1 MSGAPERW
9 HATVLVTPCP
19 LCSGVTDHYI
29 RGEATLKLYVFFN
42 ILSVIDTLASSFGQD
57 VIDALLKTT
66 RDAAGD
72 VFSAENL
79 AEERSVDP
87 VGPGTI
93 KKHRRAL
100 LQLIFYTV
108 LAVGYVS
115 FHAAII
121 FVQSVCLSVAVNS
134 RGNALLPLLVSSNFM
149 ELKSSVFKRY
159 EAEQLFQISC
169 SDAVEQF
176 QISLHLLLIA
186 LQQAPTSWDD
196 AYHLAGTLLVVW
208 IVEVVVDSVKHVS
221 TRRSQ

>member
-1 MSGAPERW
+1 M
-9 HATVLVTPCP
+9 
-19 LCSGVTDHYI
+19 TDHYI

-57 VIDALLKTT
+57 VVDALLKTT

-72 VFSAENL
+72 VFAENL

-87 VGPGTI
+87 VEPGTI
-93 KKHRRAL
+93 EKHRRAL
-100 LQLIFYTV
+100 LQLTFYTV

-169 SDAVEQF
+169 SDAVERF
-176 QISLHLLLIA
+176 VLSLHLLLIA
-186 LQQAPTSWDD
+186 LQQAPTSWED
-196 AYHLAGTLLVVW
+196 AYHLAGTLAVVW

-221 TRRSQ
+221 TRH